1 MFTGFYGI
9 ITVVEIKQKEV
20 FLVSEIHKNIP
31 PELAQYIKHLEEEN
45 QLVKEENKSI
55 KEENKSLKQQIT
67 NLNEMLFNSRKK
79 LFGKSSEALKNID
92 ENQLSLFN
100 EAEAE
105 YNAKAPEPIEK
116 TLVKAYSRKPKR
128 TKDEIYANVPHKE
141 IVCTLADDK
150 NICEECGEKLTVIGK
165 EKVRSELMIIPA
177 QIFVIDYYREIYKC
191 KACEELS
198 DEAKIIKAEVPVSV
212 MKKSMAAPA
221 TVAFVMAEKYQNG
234 VPLYR
239 QESYW
244 KNNGVELSRNTLAN
258 WIIRSSKWFEPVF
271 DYMSELLLKEN
282 IVHADE
288 TELRVLKRNG
298 EHTNSVSRM
307 WVYCSGKYSQ
317 KPVALYKYH
326 PTRSAKVV
334 EELFGDY
341 TGILQTDGYAA
352 YNAAI
357 NSKHAGCWAHARR
370 KFVDC
375 LPKGVDKTNS
385 KAAEALALIEEI
397 FIEEKS
403 FEDLKPDKRK
413 TKRMERIKPLLD
425 AFWLCLENAN
435 PAGGSGLQ
443 KAVSYALNHKASLE
457 LFLTDGHIELT
468 NNRAERAVKPF
479 VIGRKNFLFSDTDR
493 GAKASALCYS
503 IIETAKLNKLN
514 PMAYLSHLLTELPK
528 LGDNPTAEQLEKLM
542 PWAELPEYCKIN

>member
-1 MFTGFYGI
+1 M
-9 ITVVEIKQKEV
+9 
-20 FLVSEIHKNIP
+20 SEIYKNIP

-45 QLVKEENKSI
+45 
-55 KEENKSLKQQIT
+55 KSLRQTVT

-79 LFGKSSEALKNID
+79 LFGRSSEALKNID

-105 YNAKAPEPIEK
+105 YNAKAPEATEE
-116 TLVKAYSRKPKR
+116 TLVKAHSRKPKR

-141 IVCTLADDK
+141 VVCTLDDDK
-150 NICEECGEKLTVIGK
+150 SVCEECGEKLTVIGR

-177 QIFVIDYYREIYKC
+177 QIFIIDYYREVYKC

-198 DEAKIIKAEVPVSV
+198 DTAKIIKADVPVPV

-271 DYMSELLLKEN
+271 DYMSEHLLNEN

-334 EELFGDY
+334 DEVFGDY
-341 TGILQTDGYAA
+341 AGILQTDGYAA
-352 YNAAI
+352 YNAAS
-357 NSKHAGCWAHARR
+357 NAKHAGCWAHARR

-375 LPKGVDKTNS
+375 LPKGVDINDS
-385 KAAEALALIEEI
+385 KAAEALKLIEEI
-397 FIEEKS
+397 FIIEKS
-403 FEDLKPDKRK
+403 FEDLEPDERK
-413 TKRMERIKPLLD
+413 SKRMECIKPLLD
-425 AFWLCLENAN
+425 AFWLCLENTN
-435 PAGGSGLQ
+435 PAGGTGLK
-443 KAVSYALNHKASLE
+443 KAVDYALKHKPELE

-514 PMAYLSHLLTELPK
+514 PMAYLTYLLTELPK
-528 LGDNPTAEQLEKLM
+528 LGDTPTSKQLEKMM
-542 PWAELPEYCKIN
+542 PWSALPEYCKTN